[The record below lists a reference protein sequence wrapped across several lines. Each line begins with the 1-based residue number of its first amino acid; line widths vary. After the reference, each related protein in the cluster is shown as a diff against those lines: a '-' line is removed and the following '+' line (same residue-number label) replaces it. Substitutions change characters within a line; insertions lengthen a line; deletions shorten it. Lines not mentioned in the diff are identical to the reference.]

1 MVACDVFVTWA
12 EVCPVIAAADEKLVP
27 PVVEAKAELVTSG
40 LDGDELPN
48 WTVVASDV
56 FVTWAEVRPVIGAVV
71 ETPVDAVDSA
81 EAVVTCEVEL
91 VETKPVVAVALP
103 VVCVATGEEVVS
115 RRTVVIR
122 VEGEPEL

>member
-12 EVCPVIAAADEKLVP
+12 EVRPVVVAADETLVP
-27 PVVEAKAELVTSG
+27 PVVEAEAELVTSG
-40 LDGDELPN
+40 LDGDELFS
-48 WTVVASDV
+48 WTVEDSDV
-56 FVTWAEVRPVIGAVV
+56 SVTWAEVRPVIAAAD

-103 VVCVATGEEVVS
+103 VV
-115 RRTVVIR
+115 
-122 VEGEPEL
+122 